1 VTITTRPTTTT
12 PREIDPDDLIGAASV
27 STGTLRPD
35 HLADALLGEI
45 DRVGLSSEISPDL
58 AHRAQHLACTA
69 TSPVA
74 ADLPDD
80 AGEIVEE
87 LTDFLNDHAPSGW
100 CLRPMEGDPAD
111 LGWQPTTLRAM
122 LQAVGSQWVRTDWTS
137 PRNEAID
144 DIIERYDDDPEALLD
159 FMQSDWVNLAECY
172 THQLLKRWDRQEREI
187 RALFDDLCS
196 AIGATSTLECME
208 GQTIED
214 PDDFTAAYVN
224 LAMTWGARGLA
235 HEIEELIEG

>member
-1 VTITTRPTTTT
+1 MTTTTRPAATT
-12 PREIDPDDLIGAASV
+12 PREIDADDLIDAGSV

-45 DRVGLSSEISPDL
+45 DRLGIAHDISPDL
-58 AHRAQHLACTA
+58 GHRAQLLACSA
-69 TSPVA
+69 ACPVA

-80 AGEIVEE
+80 AGETVEE
-87 LTDFLNDHAPSGW
+87 LTDFLNDHAPDGW
-100 CLRPMEGDPAD
+100 RLQPMEGDPAD
-111 LGWQPTTLRAM
+111 LAWRPVSLRAM
-122 LQAVGSQWVRTDWTS
+122 LQAVGSRWIRTDWTD
-137 PRNEAID
+137 PRNDAID
-144 DIIERYDDDPEALLD
+144 DIIERYNDDPDALLD

-224 LAMTWGARGLA
+224 LAMTWGARMLA
-235 HEIEELIEG
+235 HEIEELIG